1 MSTEPAR
8 LLVVD
13 DQDASR
19 FVKSQILR
27 RAGHAVVE
35 ARTGGEALAMVQSER
50 PELVILDVNLPD
62 MSGFEVCRR
71 IKERP
76 DGPSVQVLH
85 VTQTSV
91 TDADKVR
98 GLDHGADMYLVE
110 PVSGPVLL
118 ATVRALLR
126 VRRAEANLEAA
137 FERERE
143 ARAEAERAN
152 RTKDEFVAMV
162 SHELRTPL
170 NAMTGWI
177 WQLKRGVLDE
187 EGQRHAVD
195 VLDRNA
201 RVQVQLIND
210 LLDVSRISAGKLD
223 MELKPVDIR
232 PVVLNAADT
241 ALDSPAHAR
250 KNITLDAAGDS
261 AIVMGDAAR
270 LQQVVTNLLN
280 NAFQFTPPG
289 GRITLRCGS
298 ENGGAFIRVTDTGA
312 GIDPAFLPHV
322 FERFR
327 QARAVASGRER
338 GLGLGL
344 AIVRYLVEQHEG
356 QIAIESPGVGLG
368 TTCTITIPLLDA
380 GADAIAETWALP
392 ASSLAG
398 LHLLVVEDDP
408 DAREFLQSVLSR
420 HGATVDAVDCG
431 TAAEAHALSSR
442 FDVLVSDI
450 GLPDFSGVDL
460 LKRLRS
466 RGYAPPAV
474 AVTAFATEDDRRRL
488 LAGGFLAHVA
498 KPVDPDRLVR
508 SVAKA
513 AATAARPTTG

>member
-1 MSTEPAR
+1 M
-8 LLVVD
+8 
-13 DQDASR
+13 
-19 FVKSQILR
+19 
-27 RAGHAVVE
+27 VE
-35 ARTGGEALAMVQSER
+35 SER
-50 PELVILDVNLPD
+50 PELVLLDVNLPD
-62 MSGFEVCRR
+62 ISGFEVCQR
-71 IKERP
+71 IKKLP
-76 DGPSVQVLH
+76 GSVSIQVLH

-118 ATVRALLR
+118 AAVRALLR
-126 VRRAEANLEAA
+126 VRRAEAGLEEAL
-137 FERERE
+137 ERERE

-187 EGQRHAVD
+187 EGQTHAVD

-210 LLDVSRISAGKLD
+210 LLDVSRISAGKLEV
-223 MELKPVDIR
+223 ELKPIEIQ
-232 PVVLNAADT
+232 PVVKNAAET

-250 KNITLDAAGDS
+250 KRITLDVTCEPAS
-261 AIVMGDAAR
+261 VMGDAAR
-270 LQQVVTNLLN
+270 LQQIVTNLLN
-280 NAFQFTPPG
+280 NAFQFTPPD
-289 GRITLRCGS
+289 GRISLWCGVVD
-298 ENGGAFIRVTDTGA
+298 GAAVIRVADTGA

-344 AIVRYLVEQHEG
+344 AIVRYLVEQHQG
-356 QIAIESPGVGLG
+356 QISIESEGVDKG
-368 TTCTITIPLLDA
+368 TTCTITMPLLDDPA
-380 GADAIAETWALP
+380 AAIAATREAP
-392 ASSLAG
+392 ASSLSG

-408 DAREFLQSVLSR
+408 DAREFLQSVLAR
-420 HGATVDAVDCG
+420 HGATVASVESG
-431 TAAEAHALSSR
+431 TAAEHYAASTH
-442 FDVLVSDI
+442 FDVLVSDV
-450 GLPDFSGVDL
+450 GLPDFSGAELV
-460 LKRLRS
+460 KRLRA
-466 RGYAPPAV
+466 RGHVSPAV
-474 AVTAFATEDDRRRL
+474 AVTAFATDDDRRRL
-488 LAGGFLAHVA
+488 LADGFHAHVA

-508 SVAKA
+508 TVANA
-513 AATAARPTTG
+513 AGTRHPTTG